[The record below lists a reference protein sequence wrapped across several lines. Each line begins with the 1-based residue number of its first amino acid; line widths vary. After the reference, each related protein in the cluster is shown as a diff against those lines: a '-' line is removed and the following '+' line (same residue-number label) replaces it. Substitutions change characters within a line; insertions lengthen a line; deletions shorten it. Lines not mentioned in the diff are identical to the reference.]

1 MHCRSEHITPVFL
14 PGDFHGQRSLVGYS
28 PRGCNESDTTE
39 WPSTHTR
46 KVIGYLK
53 CELALGGESQVWI
66 YLLISLTNG
75 PLIHQFS
82 SVTQLSLTLYHP
94 MDCSMP
100 GFSVLHH
107 FLEFSQTHVH
117 WVSDA
122 IQISSSVIPFSCL
135 QSFPASGSFPMSQL
149 FASSG
154 QSIGS
159 SASAFPMNIQGWFLL
174 GLTGLISLHF
184 KGLSRVFSNTTVWRH
199 QFFVTQPSLWSSSY
213 ICTQLLEKP

>member
-14 PGDFHGQRSLVGYS
+14 PGDFHGQRSLVSYS

-53 CELALGGESQVWI
+53 CELALGDESQVWI

-100 GFSVLHH
+100 GLPVHH
-107 FLEFSQTHVH
+107 QLLEFTQIHVR
-117 WVSDA
+117 WIGDA
-122 IQISSSVIPFSCL
+122 IQPSHPLSSLSPPIFNLSQHQGLFKWVSSSHQVGKILEFQIQH
-135 QSFPASGSFPMSQL
+135 QSF
-149 FASSG
+149 
-154 QSIGS
+154 
-159 SASAFPMNIQGWFLL
+159 
-174 GLTGLISLHF
+174 
-184 KGLSRVFSNTTVWRH
+184 
-199 QFFVTQPSLWSSSY
+199 
-213 ICTQLLEKP
+213 